1 MSFKVINEE
10 FTCEWCGEI
19 NPPSKGTCRNHC
31 RKCLC
36 SKHVDEKFPGDRQS
50 DCGGKLVA
58 IDAQIHPKHEI
69 IIIHK
74 CEKCEKKISN
84 KKSEDD
90 NLDEILRIMKN
101 NAETIFSQK

>member
-10 FTCEWCGEI
+10 FTCEWCGET

-36 SKHVDEKFPGDRQS
+36 SKHVDKKFPGDRKS
-50 DCGGKLVA
+50 DCGGKLQV
-58 IDAQIHPKHEI
+58 IDAQPHAKHEI
-69 IIIHK
+69 VIIHK
-74 CEKCEKKISN
+74 CEQCEKVIQN

-90 NLDEILRIMKN
+90 DFDAILAIMKN
-101 NAETIFSQK
+101 NAEKQ

>member
-36 SKHVDEKFPGDRQS
+36 SKHVDEKFPG
-50 DCGGKLVA
+50 
-58 IDAQIHPKHEI
+58 
-69 IIIHK
+69 
-74 CEKCEKKISN
+74 
-84 KKSEDD
+84 
-90 NLDEILRIMKN
+90 
-101 NAETIFSQK
+101 